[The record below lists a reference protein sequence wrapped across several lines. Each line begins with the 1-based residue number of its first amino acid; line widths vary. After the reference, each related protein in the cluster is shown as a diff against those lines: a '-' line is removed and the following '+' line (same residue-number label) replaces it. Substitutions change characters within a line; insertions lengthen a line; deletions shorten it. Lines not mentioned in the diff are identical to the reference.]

1 MSEDLKDA
9 LKSIDVSSLDYTQ
22 WIQIG
27 MAIKDAGLDVSVWD
41 EWSRSDSR
49 YKNGECQRKWDT
61 FSGSATPVTSATI
74 FQMAMERGWK
84 RHRDDSAI
92 GWDEAIEEKEHSDI
106 EYDPEKDI
114 EKYLNA
120 LFKDDDYVGYC
131 VNSYKTEDG
140 RYSPSS
146 AGSYART
153 AGELLRE
160 LAKCNGDIGAV
171 FGDYDE
177 NAGAWIRFNALDGKG
192 VKNSNVKRFSYAL
205 VESDS
210 LAIAEQNR
218 IYRELN
224 LPIAVLVHSG
234 GKSLHAIVKVDA
246 KDEKEYRERVDFLYR
261 FLKDRG
267 VSIDSQNRNPSR
279 LSRMPGIKRGGKWQ
293 RITAVGIGAKSW
305 DEWREWLDADTSGLP
320 AVESLSSFADSAPS
334 VPEELI
340 KGVLRVGHKMLAA
353 GPSKAGKSFSLMELA
368 VAFAEK
374 TKWLGFDVRQGKVM
388 YVNLEIDRAS
398 CIKRFFE
405 IYKALGIKP
414 QHMDNIS
421 LWNLRGRALP
431 LNKLV
436 PKLLNKMRGKDYEA
450 LIIDPIYKVITGDEN
465 SAEDMALFCN
475 EFDKICSEVKCAAIY
490 CHHHSKGAQG
500 FKKSID
506 RASGSGVLSRDP
518 DAIIDFIELDVPQ
531 ETYNQIAPEDGA
543 TAWRVEGS
551 LREFKPFKPFNCWFT
566 HPVHILDEDNNL
578 KACYPAGSAEVNFAL
593 NSKRLQTPESR
604 RRDFDTAFDVCSEHP
619 NQCSAEAIM
628 EYLGIKQRT
637 LYSRIKEFSGDYA
650 YANDMVFRVV
660 KEVCNE

>member
-1 MSEDLKDA
+1 MRDELVDA
-9 LKSIDVSSLDYTQ
+9 LNSIDVSSLDYTQ
-22 WIQIG
+22 WVQVG

-41 EWSRSDSR
+41 EWSRGDER
-49 YKNGECQRKWDT
+49 YHSGECRKKWDT

-84 RHRDDSAI
+84 KGRDDTAI
-92 GWDEAIEEKEHSDI
+92 GWDETITGNGGSDAY
-106 EYDPEKDI
+106 YDPVADI
-114 EKYLNA
+114 GKYLKA
-120 LFKDDDYVGYC
+120 LFREDEYVGYC
-131 VNSYKTEDG
+131 VTSYRNEDG
-140 RYSPSS
+140 RFCPSS

-153 AGELLRE
+153 CGELLSE
-160 LAKCNGDIGAV
+160 LSKCEGDVGAV
-171 FGDYDE
+171 FGDYDR

-192 VKNSNVKRFSYAL
+192 VKNTNVKRFSYAL

-210 LAIAEQNR
+210 IPIAEQNR

-246 KDEKEYRERVDFLYR
+246 KDEKSYRERVDFLYR

-279 LSRMPGIKRGGKWQ
+279 LSRMPGIRRGDRWQ
-293 RITAVGIGAKSW
+293 RIAGMNIGSSSW
-305 DEWREWLDADTSGLP
+305 DEWIEWMESDSSGLP
-320 AVESLSSFADSAPS
+320 AVENLSSFAKDAPD

-340 KGVLRVGHKMLAA
+340 KGVLRMGHKMLTA

-374 TKWLGFDVRQGKVM
+374 TKWMGFDVRQGKVM

-398 CIKRFFE
+398 CIRRFLE

-414 QHMDNIS
+414 LHMDNIS

-436 PKLLNKMRGKDYEA
+436 PKLLSKMRGKDYEA

-475 EFDKICSEVKCAAIY
+475 EFDKICSEAKCAAIY

-518 DAIIDFIELDVPQ
+518 DAILDFIELEVPQ
-531 ETYNQIAPEDGA
+531 EMYMQIAPEDGA

-566 HPVHILDEDNNL
+566 YPVHRLDEGNSL
-578 KACYPAGSAEVNFAL
+578 KACIPYGFGNLAL
-593 NSKRLQTPESR
+593 SGKRQQTPESR
-604 RRDFDTAFDVCSEHP
+604 RADFDMAFDICSEQP
-619 NQCSAEAIM
+619 NQCDAHALM
-628 EYLGIKQRT
+628 EYLDIKKST
-637 LYSRIKEFSGDYA
+637 FYSRIKEYKEDYA
-650 YANDMVFRVV
+650 YSNNLVFRIV
-660 KEVCNE
+660 KGDRDD